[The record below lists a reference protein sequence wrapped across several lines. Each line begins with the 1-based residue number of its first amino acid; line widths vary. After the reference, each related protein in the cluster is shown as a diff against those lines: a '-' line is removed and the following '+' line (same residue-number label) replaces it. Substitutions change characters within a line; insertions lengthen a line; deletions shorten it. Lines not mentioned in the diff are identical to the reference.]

1 MEEKCI
7 VCPGPCEHET
17 SICGDCWKNECPYPE
32 IQCSECQERE
42 EELKRAYLTVYG
54 GTE

>member
-1 MEEKCI
+1 MNEKCT
-7 VCPGPCEHET
+7 VCTSPCQHEI
-17 SICGDCWKNECPYPE
+17 SICGDCWKNECPYPK

-42 EELKRAYLTVYG
+42 EELKRAYLTEYG